1 MTAEGHETGGRRAPR
16 QAVDVLVPV
25 VNAMTQRAM
34 GLTRDVSR
42 GGMKMQ
48 VVEPL
53 VDQALYQLRMELPV
67 GERRLP
73 VEAGVQVVR
82 QQRQADGAILV
93 GLRFVH
99 LEPSNRE
106 RLGDWLVASGVDAG
120 AA

>member
-1 MTAEGHETGGRRAPR
+1 MTTEGNETGGRRAPR

-34 GLTRDVSR
+34 GLTRDISR

-53 VDQALYQLRMELPV
+53 VDQALYQVRMELPM
-67 GERRLP
+67 GEGRLP
-73 VEAGVQVVR
+73 VEAGAQVVR
-82 QQRQADGAILV
+82 QQREPDGAVLV

-99 LEPSNRE
+99 LETAHRE
-106 RLGDWLVASGVDAG
+106 RLGDWLLASGVDAG
-120 AA
+120 TS